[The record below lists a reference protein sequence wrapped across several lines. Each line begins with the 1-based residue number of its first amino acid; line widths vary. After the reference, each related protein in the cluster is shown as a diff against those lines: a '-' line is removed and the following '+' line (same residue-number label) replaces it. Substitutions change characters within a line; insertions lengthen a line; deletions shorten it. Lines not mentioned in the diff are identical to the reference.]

1 MIIGIVSVVVLI
13 ILIKILSE
21 KNVQSK
27 SSSNAKKK
35 SAGSTEWPLLGNYD
49 FEVVGESNY
58 QKALKK
64 LAGDHGSENAR
75 LACTAEIIPEDGNP
89 YDSKAV
95 AIKIENQLVGYL
107 AKEEARMFRRR
118 LGQKGLSGITTT
130 CAAMIVGG
138 GTRKNGEI
146 LFYGVKLDLKP
157 FD

>member
-1 MIIGIVSVVVLI
+1 MLIGIISIVALI
-13 ILIKILSE
+13 IFIMILNKKE
-21 KNVQSK
+21 LQSK
-27 SSSNAKKK
+27 SNDNAKKK
-35 SAGSTEWPLLGNYD
+35 AAGGTNWPALGNYD

-58 QKALKK
+58 QKALKNI
-64 LAGDHGSENAR
+64 AGNHSNEGAR
-75 LACTAEIIPEDGNP
+75 VACTAEIIPEDTNP

-130 CAAMIVGG
+130 CAAIIVGG